1 MKIRTINII
10 IDIFMNYFNNI
21 IKAADKNVLQNRAFK
36 NGNQKSMGYWV
47 LLAPQISISFRL
59 QIFYLLNNWLQSLL
73 VVNLVKFHWTSF
85 FEWHFFCLKQFVL
98 NLYYSYGLK
107 AFLPCCTISNSIM
120 PVSWHSCW
128 NCKLLKY
135 CFKDSTAASMI
146 CCFICP
152 DFFLYWVSS
161 FDLKNTQSCSGLP
174 NCVICPQY

>member
-1 MKIRTINII
+1 MLCRIEPLK
-10 IDIFMNYFNNI
+10 ME
-21 IKAADKNVLQNRAFK
+21 
-36 NGNQKSMGYWV
+36 NQKSMGYWV
-47 LLAPQISISFRL
+47 LLHPQSSISFRL

-85 FEWHFFCLKQFVL
+85 VEWHFFVSKWICFEFVFVL

-146 CCFICP
+146 CHFICP

-161 FDLKNTQSCSGLP
+161 FHLKNTQSCSGLP